1 MHLFFL
7 CLSSSLQVKY
17 HLVAI
22 LVANL
27 MNYLASFVS
36 FFNVWTLYIIDLII
50 YDIYSVNV
58 LYFYYNFSRITLSLD
73 MTVVIRDL
81 LFYFIDKKLA
91 AYNGIFCFQ
100 LNAPTFI
107 L

>member
-1 MHLFFL
+1 M
-7 CLSSSLQVKY
+7 
-17 HLVAI
+17 
-22 LVANL
+22 
-27 MNYLASFVS
+27 
-36 FFNVWTLYIIDLII
+36 I
-50 YDIYSVNV
+50 YTRVFSKCTI
-58 LYFYYNFSRITLSLD
+58 YFYYNFSRITLSLD

-81 LFYFIDKKLA
+81 LFYFVDKKLA

>member
-27 MNYLASFVS
+27 MNYLVSFVS
-36 FFNVWTLYIIDLII
+36 FLNVWTLYIIDLII
-50 YDIYSVNV
+50 NTVNV

-73 MTVVIRDL
+73 MTVVIRDI
-81 LFYFIDKKLA
+81 LFYFVDKKLA

-100 LNAPTFI
+100 LIAPTFI